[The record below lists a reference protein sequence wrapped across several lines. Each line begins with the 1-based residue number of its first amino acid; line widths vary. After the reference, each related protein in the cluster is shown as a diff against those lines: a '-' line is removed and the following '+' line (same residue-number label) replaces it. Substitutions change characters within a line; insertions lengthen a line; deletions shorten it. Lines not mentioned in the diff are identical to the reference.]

1 LAGLSLTNKYV
12 VLDKEGNE
20 HSLSKKF
27 HMDNNDLGT
36 NKFTWKI
43 DYMESSGSYNTG
55 LANLMGN
62 KLYPFYTKHPLDDIG
77 INAKEQNMRTTVYG
91 YPVLTF

>member
-1 LAGLSLTNKYV
+1 V
-12 VLDKEGNE
+12 VLDKQGNE
-20 HSLSKKF
+20 HTLVASF
-27 HMDNNDLGT
+27 HMDNEALGT

-55 LANLMGN
+55 FANLMGN
-62 KLYPFYTKHPLDDIG
+62 KLYPFYTKHPLDDLG
-77 INAKEQNMRTTVYG
+77 IDSSAQDMRTTVYG